1 MMKHI
6 LRASA
11 LLALLAQPALADI
24 TLRFQE
30 GAPKD
35 RFVISSDT
43 CPLQN
48 VDVLID
54 LDGSAGG
61 LIFDVTSAGAGVEV
75 FQPVEIQNGTVTA
88 QPVVDGDQQ
97 LTFRISSLRAGD
109 DIIISA
115 DLDDVLANSSLGQIR
130 IAGSE
135 LDGAVVQ
142 MTIAGETETAIFAD
156 GTNSVVLPHSCIS

>member
-75 FQPVEIQNGTVTA
+75 FQPVEIQNGAVTA

-97 LTFRISSLRAGD
+97 LTFRISSLRAAMTSLSRLILMTFLPTAAWD
-109 DIIISA
+109 KSA
-115 DLDDVLANSSLGQIR
+115 LRDQSWMVPSFR
-130 IAGSE
+130 
-135 LDGAVVQ
+135 
-142 MTIAGETETAIFAD
+142 
-156 GTNSVVLPHSCIS
+156 